1 MSIKVHEALKLEY
14 LEEFQC
20 ITDDSGLNNIITT
33 VGILDH
39 EQIEHQMH
47 IFEEGEFVLA
57 TLSVARD
64 DIALV
69 FESIKSLIKEKVSS
83 LAIKSVYY
91 HTLPKEI
98 LEYANLNH
106 FPIFIFDPSIFLE
119 NVIQTLQSGIKSRG
133 LHNIMETKLET
144 LFSGIV
150 NPYTVE
156 QIALELNTHFK
167 EFHQVIYCKENR
179 FISNDNNIKCIEKYI
194 RIQKKDNTHSLF
206 KFRTGILFILSYG
219 DYPNSID
226 LDFNYLCTQIGLN
239 PLDFT
244 IGKSSLHTSLT
255 QLNQAIKESY
265 YACQV
270 AGIEHLPMK
279 NYENLGLYQILMPHL
294 NDTWVNDFSRRLLE
308 PILNYDQQ
316 YQTQL
321 YETLRLYFKNG
332 CHTQLTA
339 ESLFQHKNT
348 ILYRIR
354 KVKELIGPFES
365 DQSFYEQMSIAIKIH
380 ESIQHT
386 FT

>member
-20 ITDDSGLNNIITT
+20 ITDNSGLNNIITT

-57 TLSVARD
+57 TLSVARN

-69 FESIKSLIKEKVSS
+69 FESIRNLIKQRVSG

-91 HTLPKEI
+91 HTLPQEI
-98 LEYANLNH
+98 LEYANINH
-106 FPIFIFDPSIFLE
+106 FPIFIFEPSIFME
-119 NVIQTLQSGIKSRG
+119 NIIRTLQSGIKSRG
-133 LHNIMETKLET
+133 LHDIIETKLET
-144 LFSGIV
+144 LFSGVV

-167 EFHQVIYCKENR
+167 EFHQVIYCTENR
-179 FISNDNNIKCIEKYI
+179 FISNENNIKFIEKYM
-194 RIQKKDNTHSLF
+194 RIQKKDNTHSLLR
-206 KFRTGILFILSYG
+206 FRTGILVVLSY
-219 DYPNSID
+219 DDCPNSID

-239 PLDFT
+239 LLDYT
-244 IGKSSLHTSLT
+244 IGISSLHTSLT
-255 QLNQAIKESY
+255 QLNQSIKESF
-265 YACQV
+265 YACQ
-270 AGIEHLPMK
+270 AASIEHLPKM
-279 NYENLGLYQILMPHL
+279 NYADLGLYQILIPHL
-294 NDTWVNDFSRRLLE
+294 NDSWVVDFSKRLLA
-308 PILNYDQQ
+308 PILNYDQR

-332 CHTQLTA
+332 NHTQLTA

-354 KVKELIGPFES
+354 KAKELIGLFES
-365 DQSFYEQMSIAIKIH
+365 DQSFNEQMSVAIKIH
-380 ESIQHT
+380 ESIHHT